1 MFFYIISFYRYVIEP
16 APQFTSSGELANGP
30 MAKFSNMPGAPLLT
44 QNMLVPDN
52 WMVES
57 IASPHD
63 LDNIKLDQVDS
74 NVHRYYIKSIIK
86 RLMKWRVNI

>member
-1 MFFYIISFYRYVIEP
+1 
-16 APQFTSSGELANGP
+16 
-30 MAKFSNMPGAPLLT
+30 MAKFSNMPGTPLLT

-63 LDNIKLDQVDS
+63 LDNIKLDQVDA
-74 NVHRYYIKSIIK
+74 NVHRLVIGS
-86 RLMKWRVNI
+86 RLSVCFIELLFMLILYMFLVSLSLNI